1 MLSEIYNPKTIKQLL
16 KKGEGID
23 LEFKE
28 AKSSLNK
35 SFWETVC
42 AFLNRDGGKI
52 LLGVDDNGAITGVD
66 EKALDLIKKSITD
79 NSNNPELLKPA
90 FILYPKLIQ
99 LAKKKIILV
108 DVPSSSQVH
117 SYKNKIY
124 DRAENHFLLELDN
137 EALLKALGLY
147 RLDLAQGLEG
157 YTLAAALLFGKDQT
171 IQNIVPHFK
180 IDALVRVQDLDRYD
194 DRLEVRSNLIEAYE
208 LLMDFVKKHLPDP
221 FYEEN
226 GIRISLRYKIFREI
240 IANILVHAEYT
251 APFFTRFIIYKDRV
265 EAENPSRAFKSGEI
279 TLENHSPRPKN
290 PLLAKLFM
298 QIGRVEELGSGIV
311 RTNYYLPFYANGQK
325 PHFIEADLFKTIIP
339 LPNNRA
345 AEIGGVNGGI
355 SGGVNGDVNGGVNFQ
370 EEGLLQAIS
379 LKLYPRAVNLS
390 EYLKIPAK
398 TLEKQLQGL
407 RNKGLVIFEGA
418 AKTGHYVLT
427 EEGEKIL
434 KQISNNGIAE
444 IGGVNGGISGGA
456 NGDVNGGV
464 NFQEESLLQAIS
476 LKLYPRAVNLSEYLK
491 IPAKTLEKQLQ
502 GLKNKGLIIFEGAAK
517 TGCYVLTEEGEKI
530 LKQLTEKE
538 IKK

>member
-1 MLSEIYNPKTIKQLL
+1 MLSEIYNPKTIKHLL

-171 IQNIVPHFK
+171 IQSIVPHFK

-279 TLENHSPRPKN
+279 TLDNLSPRPKN

-311 RTNYYLPFYANGQK
+311 RTNYYLPFYASGQK

-427 EEGEKIL
+427 EEAEKIL

>member
-99 LAKKKIILV
+99 LANKKIILV

-171 IQNIVPHFK
+171 IQSIVPHFK

-240 IANILVHAEYT
+240 VANILVHAEYT

-407 RNKGLVIFEGA
+407 KNKGLIIFEGA

-427 EEGEKIL
+427 EE
-434 KQISNNGIAE
+434 A
-444 IGGVNGGISGGA
+444 
-456 NGDVNGGV
+456 
-464 NFQEESLLQAIS
+464 
-476 LKLYPRAVNLSEYLK
+476 
-491 IPAKTLEKQLQ
+491 
-502 GLKNKGLIIFEGAAK
+502 
-517 TGCYVLTEEGEKI
+517 EKI